1 VFFFLFFSLGWCLT
15 FWVLLLLST
24 FFLIY
29 YTCRPPVA
37 NKRDEFF
44 FFLFGLLLDPQSDLI
59 SYCLKFLRRC
69 GEREK
74 VLVRQI
80 SLTLEHWLWWLLTAR
95 DEITRRW
102 HIDITFP
109 RLVFYWIGGMSLSL
123 ISPLDRKR
131 RSSCADKR
139 KKEKKKAYY
148 FRYYT
153 TTILLYL
160 IDIHF
165 IRAVEREFDIWAD
178 RVPYRVCV
186 WVRNGSF
193 PSVGLAGALNFKSAF
208 PIALR
213 DPVMMA
219 TLYSIIRGSSSSSSL
234 PIYNCTL
241 PMHIHH
247 HNCAQKNI
255 FPELE

>member
-1 VFFFLFFSLGWCLT
+1 
-15 FWVLLLLST
+15 
-24 FFLIY
+24 
-29 YTCRPPVA
+29 
-37 NKRDEFF
+37 
-44 FFLFGLLLDPQSDLI
+44 
-59 SYCLKFLRRC
+59 
-69 GEREK
+69 
-74 VLVRQI
+74 
-80 SLTLEHWLWWLLTAR
+80 
-95 DEITRRW
+95 
-102 HIDITFP
+102 
-109 RLVFYWIGGMSLSL
+109 MSLSHL
-123 ISPLDRKR
+123 SAGSKTEIQLCRQ
-131 RSSCADKR
+131 
-139 KKEKKKAYY
+139 KEERKKKAYY

-153 TTILLYL
+153 TTTTISNRYTFHTCGRERVRYL
-160 IDIHF
+160 GGSC
-165 IRAVEREFDIWAD
+165 
-178 RVPYRVCV
+178 PLSCVCV